1 MTRPL
6 HRILIWFAAAGC
18 ADRLEQPLFVDMSFS
33 PARPSA
39 AQQVMIDQLQT
50 GAVSRLLMMA
60 IEGGN
65 AVQRAAVSRDLGG
78 RLAQRKEFVSVENGA
93 AGSLEA
99 DRDFLFRHRYLLSP
113 SVTPERFTIDGL
125 RSAIANSIDLLA
137 SPAGILFKPYLTR
150 DPTGELVQM
159 LEALTSV
166 SQPHSREGVWASR
179 ARAPCCWCRPRSA

>member
-6 HRILIWFAAAGC
+6 HRILIWCAAMLAG
-18 ADRLEQPLFVDMSFS
+18 ALVAWNSRYSADMSFFL

-65 AVQRAAVSRDLGG
+65 AVQRAAASRALAG

-93 AGSLEA
+93 AGSIDA

-113 SVTPERFTIDGL
+113 SVSPERFTIDGM
-125 RSAIANSIDLLA
+125 R
-137 SPAGILFKPYLTR
+137 R
-150 DPTGELVQM
+150 
-159 LEALTSV
+159 
-166 SQPHSREGVWASR
+166 
-179 ARAPCCWCRPRSA
+179 